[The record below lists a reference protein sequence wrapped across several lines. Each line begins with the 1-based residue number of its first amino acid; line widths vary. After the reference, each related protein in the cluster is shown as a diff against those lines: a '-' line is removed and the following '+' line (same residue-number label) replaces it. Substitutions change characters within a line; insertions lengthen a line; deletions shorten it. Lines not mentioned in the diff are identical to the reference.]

1 MKSPEKYIREMW
13 EGKRCGLF
21 DTLLVLLLTPF
32 SAVYS
37 LVMRVREIL
46 YRTGVLRCHA
56 LPKPVISVGNI
67 SVGGTGKTPM
77 VILLARMLLDRG
89 KRVAVLSRGYGGGG
103 AGAVRVV
110 SDGTKIL
117 LTPEEA
123 GDEPFLIARSVPGL
137 IVVTGADRY
146 RAGLE
151 ACRRF
156 QPDVLLLDD
165 GFQHLRLMRDLNIL
179 LLDCRRPFGNGRT
192 LPAGLLREPRSATRR
207 AHLVVYTRCGG
218 GESLPSFPG
227 IPTSR
232 ASHCL
237 RGVVAL
243 GGGAVTTFSALRGRR
258 GVAFAGIADP
268 DSFFSLLTGE
278 GLELTATVP
287 FPDHCRYDR
296 DTCDTLREV
305 LKETGGEYLIT
316 TEKDAVKLTS
326 FSESIGEV
334 YAAVLALELD
344 DPRILEREVQKLL

>member
-1 MKSPEKYIREMW
+1 MKSREKYIREVW
-13 EGKRCGLF
+13 EGKRAGLF

-46 YRTGVLRCHA
+46 YRTGILRCHA

-77 VILLARMLLDRG
+77 VILLARLLLDRG
-89 KRVAVLSRGYGGGG
+89 KRVAVLSRGYGGDG

-110 SDGTKIL
+110 SDGTSIL
-117 LTPEEA
+117 LSPEEA
-123 GDEPFLIARSVPGL
+123 GDEPFLMARSVPGL
-137 IVVTGADRY
+137 IVVTGADRH

-151 ACRRF
+151 ACERF
-156 QPDVLLLDD
+156 QPDILLLDD
-165 GFQHLRLMRDLNIL
+165 GFQHLRLRRDLNIL

-207 AHLVVYTRCGG
+207 ADLVVYTRCGG
-218 GESLPSFPG
+218 ESPPSFPG
-227 IPTSR
+227 IPTIRS
-232 ASHCL
+232 SHCL
-237 RGVVAL
+237 RGIVVL
-243 GGGAVTTFSALRGRR
+243 GGDAVTPFSALRGRR

-268 DSFFSLLTGE
+268 DSFFASLKGE

-296 DTCDTLREV
+296 GTCDTLREV

-326 FSESIGEV
+326 FSESTGEV

-344 DPRILEREVQKLL
+344 DLRILEREVQKLL

>member
-1 MKSPEKYIREMW
+1 MISRENYIREVW
-13 EGKRCGLF
+13 EGKRSGLF

-46 YRTGVLRCHA
+46 YRTGILRCHA

-77 VILLARMLLDRG
+77 VILLARLLLDRG
-89 KRVAVLSRGYGGGG
+89 KRVAVLSRGYGGDG
-103 AGAVRVV
+103 ARDVRVV
-110 SDGTKIL
+110 SDGTSIL
-117 LTPEEA
+117 LSPEEA

-151 ACRRF
+151 ACERF
-156 QPDVLLLDD
+156 QPDILLLDD
-165 GFQHLRLMRDLNIL
+165 GFQHLRLLRNLNIL
-179 LLDCRRPFGNGRT
+179 LLDCRRPFGNGYT

-207 AHLVVYTRCGG
+207 ADLVVYTRCGA
-218 GESLPSFPG
+218 ESPPSFPG
-227 IPTSR
+227 IPCFRS
-232 ASHCL
+232 SHCL

-243 GGGAVTTFSALRGRR
+243 DGGAVVTPCSTLRGRR

-268 DSFFSLLTGE
+268 GSFFASLKGE
-278 GLELTATVP
+278 GLELTSTVP

-296 DTCDTLREV
+296 ETCDTLREV

-326 FSESIGEV
+326 FSEIIGEV
-334 YAAVLALELD
+334 YAVVLALELD
-344 DPRILEREVQKLL
+344 DPRLLEREVQKLL